1 MVQIENYSPFE
12 TDIWFYCEE
21 GTATKYTDVEN
32 KEALVLSDEVKKGD
46 YVTLDTTAD
55 KTIKVAGADDDIIG
69 QVIDNPA
76 FRKDRPTETSQ
87 SGEYNK
93 RICTVRLFGYY
104 AHSVQLIEENA
115 AITVGD
121 PVGYEGDN
129 TFDKASSGNTIA
141 LQSAKAGEASKILV
155 LMGLLGF

>member
-1 MVQIENYSPFE
+1 MVQIENYKPFE
-12 TDIWFYCEE
+12 TDVWFYCEE

-32 KEALVLSDEVKKGD
+32 KEALVLSAEVKKGD

-55 KTIKVAGADDDIIG
+55 KTVKVAGADDDIIG

-76 FRKDRPTETSQ
+76 WRKDRPNKSSL
-87 SGEYNK
+87 SGAYNK

-104 AHSVQLIEENA
+104 AHSVQLKEENA
-115 AITVGD
+115 AIAVGD
-121 PVGYEGDN
+121 AVGYEGDN
-129 TFDKASSGNTIA
+129 TFDKADSGNAIA
-141 LQSAKAGEASKILV
+141 LQSARAGEASKILV

>member
-1 MVQIENYSPFE
+1 MVQIENYKPFE
-12 TDIWFYCEE
+12 TDVWFYCEE

-32 KEALVLSDEVKKGD
+32 KEALVLSAEVKKGD
-46 YVTLDTTAD
+46 YVTLDKTAD
-55 KTIKVAGADDDIIG
+55 KTVKVAGANDDIIG

-76 FRKDRPTETSQ
+76 WRKDRPSETSA
-87 SGEYNK
+87 SGGYNK

-104 AHSVQLIEENA
+104 AHSVQLKAENA
-115 AITVGD
+115 AIAVGD
-121 PVGYEGDN
+121 AVGYKGNN
-129 TFDKASSGNTIA
+129 TFDKVNSGNAIA